1 MVFTAGGTKAVPW
14 SGVTMSAD
22 MTHVLRALHIGAR
35 RVAKAH
41 GAHTHSRHVVWRG
54 LTIGIENDI
63 GSTRSGTDPDGKA
76 WSTTMVTPY
85 GEILGTEG
93 TDHGDCVDVFLR
105 EAGLNSMV
113 DVYIIGIVDASGK
126 FDEEKVYLG
135 FHGRDEVL
143 HDFSE
148 HYDAPEKY
156 FGYIVKM
163 PVDLFVR
170 RCMEPGQRGKS
181 FAHNAE
187 SRARLGQ
194 RQMRRMQAE
203 REDRADWLKAMVK
216 KAQDVRYVAK
226 GLGVDQL
233 RSEIAELEARRQIAD
248 ARESFGDSWDD
259 VPETPVIDYRLGLLR
274 YALKMA
280 EAPHEVSKALQM
292 PSPEEDLYI
301 RIWPG
306 KNALDL
312 QNEVIPVD
320 LIYKSWAY
328 YVECGNIDLEHIS
341 KTGGKSWREKAAKIE
356 AAGFDPRHRFAR
368 IQYEIGRP
376 VPNSLRIEEM
386 DDHGNV
392 TDFSFVAR
400 IYGGGNEAAQWFRS
414 TLPHIP
420 WKPSVGGAMSEPV
433 EIWADIDMP
442 QRNLNRR
449 QKVKFA
455 RDFRWSNVGLTLEP
469 VNSAVRTI
477 ELLSAEEVAELV
489 ADREMMGVQVTGGN
503 APDVPSPESSVGA

>member
-1 MVFTAGGTKAVPW
+1 M
-14 SGVTMSAD
+14 
-22 MTHVLRALHIGAR
+22 I
-35 RVAKAH
+35 
-41 GAHTHSRHVVWRG
+41 
-54 LTIGIENDI
+54 
-63 GSTRSGTDPDGKA
+63 
-76 WSTTMVTPY
+76 TPY
-85 GEILGTEG
+85 GSIENTLGV
-93 TDHGDCVDVFLR
+93 DGDEVDVFLR

-143 HDFSE
+143 LDFSE

-187 SRARLGQ
+187 SRAKLGQ
-194 RQMRRMQAE
+194 RQMRRIQAE

-226 GLGVDQL
+226 GLSVGEIDDKITAFQGWLENLNPEVDADEVRYQL
-233 RSEIAELEARRQIAD
+233 E
-248 ARESFGDSWDD
+248 
-259 VPETPVIDYRLGLLR
+259 LLR
-274 YALKMA
+274 YARA
-280 EAPHEVSKALQM
+280 AQSAPREVSKALQM

-489 ADREMMGVQVTGGN
+489 ADREMMGVQVAGGN
-503 APDVPSPESSVGA
+503 APDVPSQESSVGA

>member
-143 HDFSE
+143 LDFSE

-187 SRARLGQ
+187 SRAKLGQ
-194 RQMRRMQAE
+194 RQMRRIQAE

-226 GLGVDQL
+226 GLSVGEIDAKVEQL
-233 RSEIAELEARRQIAD
+233 SQEEPSDEVRYQL
-248 ARESFGDSWDD
+248 D
-259 VPETPVIDYRLGLLR
+259 VLR
-274 YALKMA
+274 YARLAVGA
-280 EAPHEVSKALQM
+280 EREVSKALQM

-386 DDHGNV
+386 DEHGNV

-442 QRNLNRR
+442 QRNLSRR

-477 ELLSAEEVAELV
+477 ELLSAEEVAELA
-489 ADREMMGVQVTGGN
+489 ADREMMGVQVAGGN
-503 APDVPSPESSVGA
+503 APDVPSQESSVGA